1 MATTAVRVWVAAQ
14 EAQAVEPHQR
24 PVKVSATR
32 AVGPVRSRQVE
43 RAQDTALDADMA
55 ARRARALNFKVA
67 RGKALSLWVP
77 EDTEVA
83 VQGQMYIVRAVVAV
97 VAAATTAAVE
107 EAAVRL
113 AAMAEAEEAA
123 VLATREDSPLHRQP
137 QVVTQVTCEM
147 LRDELT
153 LIMCQGPV
161 LEEQRPQTVETVRS
175 LFTRLLQHQQIRRL
189 ILQHQQIHQQ
199 KLRLI
204 HLQIR
209 QHQLIL
215 LQIRQQKLRLIH
227 PQLRQLTRR
236 QIL

>member
-43 RAQDTALDADMA
+43 RAQDTALDAEIA
-55 ARRARALNFKVA
+55 VRRARALNFKVA
-67 RGKALSLWVP
+67 RGKALPLWVP

-83 VQGQMYIVRAVVAV
+83 VQGQMYLVRAVVAV

-153 LIMCQGPV
+153 LIMCQGSV
-161 LEEQRPQTVETVRS
+161 LEEQRPQPVETARS
-175 LFTRLLQHQQIRRL
+175 LFTRLLQHQLIR
-189 ILQHQQIHQQ
+189 
-199 KLRLI
+199 RLI
-204 HLQIR
+204 HLQ
-209 QHQLIL
+209 IL